1 MARNLFAFLDIYEEL
16 YSINQIKVQAH
27 GNKNCRT
34 DKNATRDEAGKQDC
48 LIPFRTAV
56 LRAETCQ
63 RV

>member
-1 MARNLFAFLDIYEEL
+1 MARNLFALLAIYEEL
-16 YSINQIKVQAH
+16 YSIIKLKVQAY
-27 GNKNCRT
+27 GNKNYRK

-56 LRAETCQ
+56 WRAETCQ